1 MLYLAG
7 KLDFT
12 FGRPGFFFFFLG
24 MIGPPL
30 V

>member
-1 MLYLAG
+1 MPNLAG

-12 FGRPGFFFFFLG
+12 LARPGFFFFLG
-24 MIGPPL
+24 MIAPPL